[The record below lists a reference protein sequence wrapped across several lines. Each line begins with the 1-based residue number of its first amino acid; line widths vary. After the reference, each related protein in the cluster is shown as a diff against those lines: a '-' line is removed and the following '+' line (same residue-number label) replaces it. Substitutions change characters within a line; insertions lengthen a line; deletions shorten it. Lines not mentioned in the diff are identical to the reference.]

1 MRSAVLGLA
10 TIGQAPRIDI
20 VPGMVEH
27 LPRGTQVLQAGALD
41 GLDADTL
48 AAMRP
53 QPGEY
58 VLTSR
63 LADGSSVTVGRSHV
77 IPLLQAAVTRL
88 EEQGASV
95 LAILCTGTFP
105 DLASRALL
113 IEPERLFH
121 AACAGVVGV
130 GRKRLG
136 SLIPLPAQI
145 PQAEARWRQ
154 VGVDALVVAA
164 SPYGSID
171 AIAAAAGE
179 LGRAG
184 VAAIA
189 LDCFGFT
196 EEMRQVVR
204 QAAGR
209 PVIMANTYLARVMAE
224 LLS

>member
-1 MRSAVLGLA
+1 MSNAVLGLA

-27 LPRGTQVLQAGALD
+27 LPRGTRVLQAGALD
-41 GLDADTL
+41 GLDAAML
-48 AAMRP
+48 AAMAP

-63 LADGSSVTVGRSHV
+63 LTDGSSVTVGRTHV
-77 IPLLQAAVTRL
+77 IPLLQAAVHRL
-88 EEQGASV
+88 EDQGASV
-95 LAILCTGTFP
+95 LAVLCTGTFP
-105 DLASRALL
+105 DLASRVLL

-121 AACAGVVGV
+121 AACAGVVG
-130 GRKRLG
+130 GKRLG

-154 VGVDALVVAA
+154 VGVDAAVVAA
-164 SPYGSID
+164 SPYGPVD
-171 AIAAAAGE
+171 VIAAAARE

-196 EEMRQVVR
+196 EAMRQIVR
-204 QAAGR
+204 QQADC
-209 PVIMANTYLARVMAE
+209 PVIMANTYLARVLAE